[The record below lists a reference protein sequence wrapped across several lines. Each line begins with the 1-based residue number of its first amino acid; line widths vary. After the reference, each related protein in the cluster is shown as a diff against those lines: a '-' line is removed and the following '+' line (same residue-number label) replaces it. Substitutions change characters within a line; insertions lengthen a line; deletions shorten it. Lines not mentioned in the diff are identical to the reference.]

1 MASTK
6 ILLGGALVGS
16 LDEQNDWPT
25 QMLDVNVLS
34 VGSGCFIDVYGG
46 CSSLEKKLNVA
57 AAAADRVKSLRVF
70 LR

>member
-6 ILLGGALVGS
+6 ILLGGALAGS

-25 QMLDVNVLS
+25 QMLDVS

-46 CSSLEKKLNVA
+46 CSFLEKKLNVA

-70 LR
+70 LC